1 MISTTSVPTL
11 PAGAVPVRVAHTR
24 FGAGS
29 APISLAEEHGFFAQ
43 RGLDVDRRELD
54 RPGDIARAVVA
65 REVDIAL
72 CGGTAVL
79 AAAAAGGDPV
89 MLRSIE
95 GSNRYGIIG
104 APGVTG
110 PGDLLGATIGV
121 VGPGEVDHLIARRA
135 LRGWGLDPERD
146 VITRACGSRGRAWDA
161 LLIGDVQAMASAA
174 PQPFL
179 ARRRGLPVLKDF
191 AAAPEPFQMGGIVT
205 TRRFADERPD
215 VVRAF
220 LAAIEDAVD
229 LFRTDARRGAPAPAG
244 PHEARRRRGADRDP
258 PPLLPRAGCRRP
270 HRGLAARRRRRGRRL
285 HGDRRHPGPRRAHRP
300 LVPAPGKEP
309 RLITDVHAHILTP
322 SIVQAAIDG
331 RELDGI
337 SFSLSP
343 EGYLVS
349 RFGDERV
356 RLTYEGF
363 PESVEGRIAR
373 MDAMGVDHHLLSL
386 SPGIHW
392 YGTEPED
399 AVAHARTVNDELA
412 EIVASHPDRFS
423 ALAYLPLRD
432 PQASV
437 KELHRAVRELG
448 FAGAIV
454 GTNVNGKDWDDP
466 ELFPILEAATDLQK
480 LVFVHPARIRGR
492 GFLDRYHLKNL
503 LGNPL
508 ETAVTFCSLVFGGV
522 LDRLPDLDVLLA
534 HGGGFA
540 CTGIGRIDH
549 GYAVRPE
556 ASEEAASI
564 PSAYL
569 KRLAVDSLV
578 HSPETLRLVIE
589 RVGIERVMLGTD
601 YPADMGQPDPVAW
614 IRGAGLTPE
623 QEEAILSGNVA
634 RYLGG
639 TKEAS
644 TSASKSSS
652 TG

>member
-1 MISTTSVPTL
+1 M
-11 PAGAVPVRVAHTR
+11 
-24 FGAGS
+24 
-29 APISLAEEHGFFAQ
+29 
-43 RGLDVDRRELD
+43 
-54 RPGDIARAVVA
+54 
-65 REVDIAL
+65 DIAL

-79 AAAAAGGDPV
+79 AVAAAGGDPV

-104 APGVTG
+104 ARGVTG
-110 PGDLLGATIGV
+110 PDDLLGATIGV

-161 LLIGDVQAMASAA
+161 LLVGEVQAMASAA

-229 LFRTDARRGAPAPAG
+229 LFQTDLDAALPHLRARTKLDDDEVLTETHRLFCDALARG
-244 PHEARRRRGADRDP
+244 
-258 PPLLPRAGCRRP
+258 RP
-270 HRGLAARRRRRGRRL
+270 HRGLAPRRRRRGRRL
-285 HGDRRHPGPRRAHRP
+285 HRDPGHRGPRRAHRP
-300 LVPAPGKEP
+300 LVPAPWKEP

-363 PESVEGRIAR
+363 PESIEGRLAR

-466 ELFPILEAATDLQK
+466 ELFPILEAAADLQK

-522 LDRLPDLDVLLA
+522 MDRLPDLDVLLA

-556 ASEEAASI
+556 AAQEAEVI